1 MKNVTLLKTMMFST
15 IIALTQPSDVSAM
28 DTDINENE
36 GRNSLSILTVEEFG
50 KRMTENGFL
59 KTISKSEDLTL
70 TEKEQWGITQVT
82 RENTEKKLHIVE
94 DNIKRFEEKVSS
106 PSCSTDDVEA
116 LVSLKKLSVT
126 YEMKANRKI
135 EDFKGD
141 TLVIGGGRKESGIT
155 NIQVLDEEIFD
166 IPRFKFNVDT
176 GEKLNEESRQHLLNE
191 KQQERQHIIDNYYTI
206 NYSQDVDPD
215 LVGSATD
222 VNLLKIL
229 PKNRFKTI
237 YYENVDNWIFLNPAT
252 LQIAQELCEPGGTIK
267 ISTGFNGARLLLI
280 ALEDMPNTV
289 DALKQLKN
297 NYDTFKQD
305 GRIQLEWKN
314 NK

>member
-1 MKNVTLLKTMMFST
+1 M
-15 IIALTQPSDVSAM
+15 A
-28 DTDINENE
+28 
-36 GRNSLSILTVEEFG
+36 
-50 KRMTENGFL
+50 
-59 KTISKSEDLTL
+59 L
-70 TEKEQWGITQVT
+70 TEKEKRLVTQVT
-82 RENTEKKLHIVE
+82 RENKEKKLHIVE

-106 PSCSTDDVEA
+106 PSCSSDDVEA

-155 NIQVLDEEIFD
+155 NIQALDEEILD

-176 GEKLNEESRQHLLNE
+176 GEKLNEESRQHPLNE
-191 KQQERQHIIDNYYTI
+191 KQKERQHIIDNYYTI

-267 ISTGFNGARLLLI
+267 ISTGFTGARLLLI
-280 ALEDMPNTV
+280 ALEDMPNAV

-314 NK
+314 SKQCKGLSPKRRQP